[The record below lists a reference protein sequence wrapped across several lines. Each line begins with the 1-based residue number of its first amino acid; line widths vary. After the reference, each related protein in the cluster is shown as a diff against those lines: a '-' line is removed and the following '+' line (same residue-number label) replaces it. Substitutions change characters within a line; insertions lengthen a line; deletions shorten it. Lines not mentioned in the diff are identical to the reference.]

1 MENPRRVSHAG
12 IKQQKHQQQPV
23 RGGNQT
29 HVEHQTSV
37 PNPKRDVPGYAEVVT
52 QNESSTDVVDDRPVT
67 CNVGGSS
74 SSAEHSI
81 YVNETSTDD
90 VLEDEAE
97 VPKPPPRSTSIHGR
111 AARHHAAQGTQ
122 DKLIKDE
129 PLKHRP
135 TDKPAVVQTHS
146 VVQTGLP
153 EDQAAGKCKKTA
165 LCVSGI
171 VACIVITTIV
181 TTEMSMSYP
190 KGLDGFL
197 LKARGHLGG
206 WNLSM
211 YGFDSIAS
219 EQRLMHMLSRI
230 NKPNHTDEQR
240 FYRSNHTD
248 QQQRLYRSSHT
259 DEEWFSMINHTDEEQ
274 LFTTIRTNVQRLYT
288 PTRSNEKRLSNP
300 THANQI
306 RLFTPIRDKEQ
317 RHSTTTQAVN
327 NWVTTFQ
334 TTALPAKSTKDSGY
348 KRLSTTRVAPKRPD
362 HDLTTSASTVPP
374 THTDPPETY
383 SCQVGDGT
391 TYRGTV
397 SVTKRGK
404 TCQRWDSQTPHGHTR
419 TAANHPASGL
429 EQNYCRNPDGESGV
443 WCYTTDPNTTWDYC
457 DVPLCDDSGDKT
469 SLATTSLATTSLAT
483 THHESTTTFASTP
496 LRTTH
501 VEDGDTETAFSCEH
515 GILHLSCSD
524 GKTLFIVDATFG
536 RTTNSYHHCH
546 CSVCR
551 TDCRS
556 DVSLDVVRAACQG
569 KHHCSVLA
577 SNDVFGDP
585 CPLVQKYL
593 VISYRCITGT
603 GPKIGGMSGL
613 ELGTSWFQVEHSAAT
628 PHNRTGTAA
637 CHEPLGMES
646 GAIPDGSITASSSY
660 YGEPYRARL
669 NGVAGEGAWSAA
681 FFRRKDQW
689 LQVDL
694 GEAKRV
700 SGTVIQGRHKDDR
713 IQYVKSYK
721 LQYSADGKG
730 WVTYAGKDG
739 SEKVFPGNSDK
750 NTPVTNLLDTPV
762 VARYV
767 RFWPR
772 SCVGWRSMRVEIL
785 GCSEER
791 KTCALRPCLHG
802 SCVDGTKTYTCTCH
816 PGYEGRNCDK
826 RKTRYERRGD
836 TQYKVYPKPKT
847 YQDAQRACAADGGH
861 LVDVKTPALQRF
873 IVEMVLDVN
882 KYRDYWIG
890 LQLQKKRNWKWTDGT
905 DIRDCD
911 YNNWAPRE
919 PDPKHPTDCAQL
931 SSSHGFRWKDDGCE
945 QKEYF
950 ICQKGG
956 EDDCYTGSGNAY
968 RGTSDVTASGRK
980 CQRWVMPVPHLPK
993 FWPPNVM
1000 LQKNYCRKP
1009 DKLKDPGGP
1018 WCYTMDRGQR
1028 WEFCGLPVCG

>member
-1 MENPRRVSHAG
+1 MENTRRVSRAG

-67 CNVGGSS
+67 CNVGGRSS

-111 AARHHAAQGTQ
+111 AARHHAAQGRNPRQ
-122 DKLIKDE
+122 
-129 PLKHRP
+129 
-135 TDKPAVVQTHS
+135 A
-146 VVQTGLP
+146 
-153 EDQAAGKCKKTA
+153 DQGRTAGASADGQAGSGTNAQRRANRAARRSGGKFKRCKRKCKKTA
-165 LCVSGI
+165 LCVGGI

-190 KGLDGFL
+190 KGLDGFI
-197 LKARGHLGG
+197 LKARGHLAG

-248 QQQRLYRSSHT
+248 QQQRLYRSTHT
-259 DEEWFSMINHTDEEQ
+259 DEEWFSMINHTDEDQ
-274 LFTTIRTNVQRLYT
+274 LFTT
-288 PTRSNEKRLSNP
+288 TRPNEKRP
-300 THANQI
+300 TKPTDAKQI
-306 RLFTPIRDKEQ
+306 RLFTPIRAKEQ
-317 RHSTTTQAVN
+317 RLSTTTQTVN

-334 TTALPAKSTKDSGY
+334 ATPLPLKSTKDSGY
-348 KRLSTTRVAPKRPD
+348 KRLTTTRVAPKRPD

-374 THTDPPETY
+374 PHTDPPKTY
-383 SCQVGDGT
+383 SCQVGDGA

-443 WCYTTDPNTTWDYC
+443 WCYTTDPNTMWDYC
-457 DVPLCDDSGDKT
+457 GVPLCDDSGDKRLT
-469 SLATTSLATTSLAT
+469 TTSQTTTSLAT

-496 LRTTH
+496 LRTTY
-501 VEDGDTETAFSCEH
+501 VEDGDTETGFSCEH
-515 GILHLSCSD
+515 GTLHLSCLD
-524 GKTLFIVDATFG
+524 GKTLFIVDATYG
-536 RTTNSYHHCH
+536 RTATSSHS
-546 CSVCR
+546 CSWWIGR

-556 DVSLDVVRAACQG
+556 DVSLDIVRAACQG
-569 KHHCSVLA
+569 KQQCSVA
-577 SNDVFGDP
+577 ATNEVFGDP

-603 GPKIGGMSGL
+603 
-613 ELGTSWFQVEHSAAT
+613 AA
-628 PHNRTGTAA
+628 G

-646 GAIPDGSITASSSY
+646 GAIPDGRITASSSF

-669 NGVAGEGAWSAA
+669 NGVAGEGAWSALYIH
-681 FFRRKDQW
+681 RKDQW

-713 IQYVKSYK
+713 TQYVKSYK

-767 RFWPR
+767 RFWPW
-772 SCVGWRSMRVEIL
+772 SWIGWISMRVEIL
-785 GCSEER
+785 GCNEER
-791 KTCALRPCLHG
+791 ISCALKPCLHG
-802 SCVDGTKTYTCTCH
+802 RCVDGTKTYTCTCH

-873 IVEMVLDVN
+873 LVEMVLDVN

-931 SSSHGFRWKDDGCE
+931 SSSHGFKWKDDGCE
-945 QKEYF
+945 LKEYF

-968 RGTSDVTASGRK
+968 RGTADVTASGRK
-980 CQRWVMPVPHLPK
+980 CQRWVMLIPHFPK
-993 FWPPNVM
+993 YRPPNAM
-1000 LQKNYCRKP
+1000 LHKNYCRKP